1 MLRYNRTLSLKYNK
15 TTETNSNEELKN
27 ITTLE
32 EITIG
37 DLKPSQRDQ
46 EGQGKWV
53 DRKILK
59 YKEALANVERTSNY
73 NAFSEGRLVTT
84 GISGWK

>member
-1 MLRYNRTLSLKYNK
+1 VLRYNRTLSLKYNK

-46 EGQGKWV
+46 EGQGK
-53 DRKILK
+53 
-59 YKEALANVERTSNY
+59 
-73 NAFSEGRLVTT
+73 
-84 GISGWK
+84 